1 MHTHW
6 NRNLRPRPKTRRYLT
21 TQAKPTTNN
30 QKLLANAA
38 TTPDNYPTSKLT
50 LGSHKRV
57 QMQIKPEIYNHKN
70 TQLRRHVDH
79 QCVCKPH
86 FA

>member
-38 TTPDNYPTSKLT
+38 TTSENYPTSKLT

-57 QMQIKPEIYNHKN
+57 QMQIKPEIL
-70 TQLRRHVDH
+70 QS
-79 QCVCKPH
+79 
-86 FA
+86 